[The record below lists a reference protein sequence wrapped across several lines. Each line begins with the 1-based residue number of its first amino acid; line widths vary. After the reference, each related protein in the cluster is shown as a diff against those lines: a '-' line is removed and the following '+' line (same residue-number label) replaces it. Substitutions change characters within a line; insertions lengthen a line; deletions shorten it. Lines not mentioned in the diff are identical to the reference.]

1 MGLHLADW
9 LHRRLLSGVSHPN
22 PHMAD
27 CAVFVVHDPV
37 SDLEHHSNDILDTIP
52 WPQWDRQLYAYFD
65 GRY

>member
-1 MGLHLADW
+1 
-9 LHRRLLSGVSHPN
+9 
-22 PHMAD
+22 MAD
-27 CAVFVVHDPV
+27 CAVFVVYDPV